1 MYHPLNISD
10 PQQLSKDSKFNIMD
24 IEHIIQGWGG
34 GVLYRLNGV
43 GLSY

>member
-10 PQQLSKDSKFNIMD
+10 PQQLTKDSKFNIME

-34 GVLYRLNGV
+34 SYIDQMVLV
-43 GLSY
+43 

>member
-10 PQQLSKDSKFNIMD
+10 PQQLTKDSKFNIMD

-34 GVLYRLNGV
+34 GGSYIDQMVLV
-43 GLSY
+43 